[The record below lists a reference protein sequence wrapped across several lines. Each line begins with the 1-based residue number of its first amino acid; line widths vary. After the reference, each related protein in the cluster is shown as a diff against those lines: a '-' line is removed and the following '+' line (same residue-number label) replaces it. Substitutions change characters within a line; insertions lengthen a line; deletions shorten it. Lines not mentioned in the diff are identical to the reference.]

1 MLFTEGY
8 RVLGFL
14 SIFISKEVGQME
26 KKKTSLITNAM
37 IWFGAGVSISEILTG
52 TYFASLGFGK
62 GMAAILIGHIIGCVL
77 FCLAG
82 IIGGKNGKSS
92 MESAKMSFGGKG
104 ALIFPVLNI
113 VQLVGWTSVMI
124 SSGAAAAENAYAIG
138 MSVWSIIIG
147 ALVIV
152 WLFVGA
158 KNVNAVNTIALS
170 LLFVLTIILSFVV
183 FRGGVS
189 TLVSGEAI
197 TFGAAV
203 EMAVAM
209 PLSWLPLISDYTKEA
224 EKPVKASVVSSVV
237 YFIISCWMYVIG
249 MGMAL
254 FTNETDIAVIMVKA
268 GLGIAGLIIVI
279 FSTVTTTFL
288 DVYSAGIS
296 SGSLSSKINQQAA
309 AVIVCVI
316 GTLLAIFTQT
326 NYFESFL
333 YFIGSVFAPMIAVQI
348 VDWFIFKNDSSDKGV
363 NIINLV
369 VWAVGFVLYRIS
381 MNFDIILGNTFP
393 VMLIT
398 GIICFIANK
407 VWRSKNV

>member
-124 SSGAAAAENAYAIG
+124 SSGAAAAENVYAIG

-147 ALVIV
+147 VLVIV

-309 AVIVCVI
+309 AVIVCII

-348 VDWFIFKNDSSDKGV
+348 VDWFMFKNDSSDKGV

>member
-1 MLFTEGY
+1 M
-8 RVLGFL
+8 GFL

-309 AVIVCVI
+309 AVIVCII

-348 VDWFIFKNDSSDKGV
+348 VDWFMFKNDSSDKGV

>member
-1 MLFTEGY
+1 M
-8 RVLGFL
+8 GFL

-124 SSGAAAAENAYAIG
+124 SSGAAAAENVYAIG

-147 ALVIV
+147 VLVIV

-309 AVIVCVI
+309 AVIVCII

-369 VWAVGFVLYRIS
+369 VWAIGFVLYRIS

>member
-124 SSGAAAAENAYAIG
+124 SSGAAAAENVYAIG
-138 MSVWSIIIG
+138 MSLWSIIIG
-147 ALVIV
+147 VLVIV

>member
-1 MLFTEGY
+1 
-8 RVLGFL
+8 
-14 SIFISKEVGQME
+14 ME

-52 TYFASLGFGK
+52 TYFAPLGFGK
-62 GMAAILIGHIIGCVL
+62 GLTAILIGHIIGCVL

-104 ALIFPVLNI
+104 ALIFPILNI

-124 SSGAAAAENAYAIG
+124 SSGAAAAENVYAIG
-138 MSVWSIIIG
+138 MSIWSIIIG
-147 ALVIV
+147 VLVIV
-152 WLFVGA
+152 WLFIGT

-268 GLGIAGLIIVI
+268 GFGIAGLIIVI

-296 SGSLSSKINQQAA
+296 SGSLSNKINQQVM

-326 NYFESFL
+326 TYFESFL
-333 YFIGSVFAPMIAVQI
+333 YFISSVFAPMIAVQI
-348 VDWFIFKNDSSDKGV
+348 VDWFIFKNDSSDRGV

-369 VWAVGFVLYRIS
+369 VWAIGFVLYRIS

-398 GIICFIANK
+398 GIICFITNK

>member
-1 MLFTEGY
+1 
-8 RVLGFL
+8 
-14 SIFISKEVGQME
+14 ME

-52 TYFASLGFGK
+52 TYFAPLGFGK
-62 GMAAILIGHIIGCVL
+62 GLTAILIGHIIGCVL

-104 ALIFPVLNI
+104 ALIFPILNI

-124 SSGAAAAENAYAIG
+124 SSGAAAAENVYAIG
-138 MSVWSIIIG
+138 MSIWSIIIG
-147 ALVIV
+147 VLVIV
-152 WLFVGA
+152 WLFIGT

-296 SGSLSSKINQQAA
+296 SGSLSNKINQQVM

-326 NYFESFL
+326 TYFESFL
-333 YFIGSVFAPMIAVQI
+333 YFISSVFAPMIAVQI
-348 VDWFIFKNDSSDKGV
+348 VDWFIFKNDSSDRGV

-369 VWAVGFVLYRIS
+369 VWAIGFVLYRIS

-398 GIICFIANK
+398 GIICFITNK

>member
-1 MLFTEGY
+1 M
-8 RVLGFL
+8 GFL

-104 ALIFPVLNI
+104 ALIFPLLNI

-124 SSGAAAAENAYAIG
+124 SSGAAAAENVYAIG

-147 ALVIV
+147 VLVIV

-398 GIICFIANK
+398 GIICLIANK

>member
-1 MLFTEGY
+1 
-8 RVLGFL
+8 
-14 SIFISKEVGQME
+14 ME

-124 SSGAAAAENAYAIG
+124 SSGAAAAENVYAIG
-138 MSVWSIIIG
+138 MSLWSIIIG
-147 ALVIV
+147 VLVIV

>member
-1 MLFTEGY
+1 M
-8 RVLGFL
+8 GFL
-14 SIFISKEVGQME
+14 SIFILKEVGQME

-104 ALIFPVLNI
+104 ALIFPLLNI

-124 SSGAAAAENAYAIG
+124 SSGAAAAENVYAIG

-147 ALVIV
+147 VLVIV

-348 VDWFIFKNDSSDKGV
+348 VDWFMFKNDSSDKGV

>member
-124 SSGAAAAENAYAIG
+124 SSGAAAAENVYAIG

-147 ALVIV
+147 VLVIV

-249 MGMAL
+249 MGMSL

-309 AVIVCVI
+309 AVIVCII

-348 VDWFIFKNDSSDKGV
+348 VDWFMFKNDSSDKGV

-369 VWAVGFVLYRIS
+369 VWAVGFVLYRMS

>member
-1 MLFTEGY
+1 M
-8 RVLGFL
+8 GFL

-104 ALIFPVLNI
+104 ALIFPLLNI

-124 SSGAAAAENAYAIG
+124 SSGAAAAENVYAIG

-147 ALVIV
+147 VLVIV

-296 SGSLSSKINQQAA
+296 SGSLSNKINQQVA

-348 VDWFIFKNDSSDKGV
+348 VDWFIFKNDSSDKGA

-398 GIICFIANK
+398 GIICLIANK

>member
-1 MLFTEGY
+1 M
-8 RVLGFL
+8 GFL
-14 SIFISKEVGQME
+14 SIFILKEVGQME

-104 ALIFPVLNI
+104 ALIFPLLNI

-124 SSGAAAAENAYAIG
+124 SSGAAAAENVYAIG

-147 ALVIV
+147 VLVIV

-309 AVIVCVI
+309 AVIVCII

-398 GIICFIANK
+398 GIICLIANK

>member
-104 ALIFPVLNI
+104 ALIFPLLNI

-124 SSGAAAAENAYAIG
+124 SSGAAAAENVYAIG

-147 ALVIV
+147 VLVIV

-309 AVIVCVI
+309 AVIVCII

-348 VDWFIFKNDSSDKGV
+348 VDWFMFKNDSSDKGV

>member
-124 SSGAAAAENAYAIG
+124 SSGAAAAENVYAIG

-147 ALVIV
+147 VLVIV

-254 FTNETDIAVIMVKA
+254 FTNETDIAVIMVRA

-309 AVIVCVI
+309 AVIVCII

-348 VDWFIFKNDSSDKGV
+348 VDWFMFKNDSSDKGV

>member
-124 SSGAAAAENAYAIG
+124 SSGAAAAENVYAIG

-147 ALVIV
+147 VLVIV
-152 WLFVGA
+152 WLFVGV

-309 AVIVCVI
+309 AVIVCII

-348 VDWFIFKNDSSDKGV
+348 VDWFMFKNDSSDKGV

>member
-1 MLFTEGY
+1 
-8 RVLGFL
+8 
-14 SIFISKEVGQME
+14 ME

-124 SSGAAAAENAYAIG
+124 SSGAAAAENVYAIG
-138 MSVWSIIIG
+138 MSLWSIIIG
-147 ALVIV
+147 VLVIV

-309 AVIVCVI
+309 AVIVCII

-348 VDWFIFKNDSSDKGV
+348 VDWFMFKNDSSDKGV

>member
-1 MLFTEGY
+1 
-8 RVLGFL
+8 
-14 SIFISKEVGQME
+14 ME

-124 SSGAAAAENAYAIG
+124 SSGAAAAENVYAIG

-147 ALVIV
+147 VLVIV

-369 VWAVGFVLYRIS
+369 VWAVGFVLYRMS

>member
-1 MLFTEGY
+1 M
-8 RVLGFL
+8 GFL

-124 SSGAAAAENAYAIG
+124 SSGAAAAENVYAIG

-147 ALVIV
+147 VLVIV

-254 FTNETDIAVIMVKA
+254 FTNETDIAVIMVRA

-309 AVIVCVI
+309 AVIVCII

-348 VDWFIFKNDSSDKGV
+348 VDWFMFKNDSSDKGV

>member
-124 SSGAAAAENAYAIG
+124 SSGAAAAENVYAIG

-147 ALVIV
+147 VLVIV

-309 AVIVCVI
+309 AVIVCII

-398 GIICFIANK
+398 GIICLIANK

>member
-1 MLFTEGY
+1 M
-8 RVLGFL
+8 GFL

-124 SSGAAAAENAYAIG
+124 SSGAAAAENVYAIG
-138 MSVWSIIIG
+138 MSLWSIIIG
-147 ALVIV
+147 VLVIV

>member
-1 MLFTEGY
+1 
-8 RVLGFL
+8 
-14 SIFISKEVGQME
+14 ME

-113 VQLVGWTSVMI
+113 IQLAGWTSVMI
-124 SSGAAAAENAYAIG
+124 SSGAAAAENVYAIG

-147 ALVIV
+147 VLVIV

-189 TLVSGEAI
+189 ALVSGEAI

-309 AVIVCVI
+309 AVIVCII

-407 VWRSKNV
+407 IWRSKNV

>member
-124 SSGAAAAENAYAIG
+124 SSGAAAAENVYAIG

-147 ALVIV
+147 VLVIV

-369 VWAVGFVLYRIS
+369 VWAVGFVLYRMS

>member
-147 ALVIV
+147 VLVIV

-348 VDWFIFKNDSSDKGV
+348 VDWFMFKNDSSDKGV

>member
-147 ALVIV
+147 VLVIV

-309 AVIVCVI
+309 AVIVCII

-348 VDWFIFKNDSSDKGV
+348 VDWFMFKNDSSDKGA

>member
-1 MLFTEGY
+1 M
-8 RVLGFL
+8 GFL

-124 SSGAAAAENAYAIG
+124 SSGAAAAENVYAIG

-147 ALVIV
+147 VLVIV

-279 FSTVTTTFL
+279 FATVTTTFL

-296 SGSLSSKINQQAA
+296 SGSLSNKINPQAA
-309 AVIVCVI
+309 AVIVCII
-316 GTLLAIFTQT
+316 GTILAIFTQT

>member
-1 MLFTEGY
+1 
-8 RVLGFL
+8 
-14 SIFISKEVGQME
+14 ME

-104 ALIFPVLNI
+104 ALIFPLLNI

-124 SSGAAAAENAYAIG
+124 SSGAAAAENVYAIG

-147 ALVIV
+147 VLVIV

-369 VWAVGFVLYRIS
+369 VWAVGFVLYRMS

>member
-1 MLFTEGY
+1 M
-8 RVLGFL
+8 GFL

-124 SSGAAAAENAYAIG
+124 SSGAAAAENVYAIG

-147 ALVIV
+147 VLVIV

-279 FSTVTTTFL
+279 FATVTTTFL

-296 SGSLSSKINQQAA
+296 SGSLSNKINQQAA
-309 AVIVCVI
+309 AVIVCII
-316 GTLLAIFTQT
+316 GTILAIFTQT

>member
-147 ALVIV
+147 VLVIV

-309 AVIVCVI
+309 AVIVCII

-398 GIICFIANK
+398 GIICLIANK

>member
-1 MLFTEGY
+1 M
-8 RVLGFL
+8 GFL

-124 SSGAAAAENAYAIG
+124 SSGAAAAENVYAIG

-147 ALVIV
+147 VLVIV

-348 VDWFIFKNDSSDKGV
+348 VDWFMFKNDSSDKGV

>member
-1 MLFTEGY
+1 M
-8 RVLGFL
+8 GFL
-14 SIFISKEVGQME
+14 SIFILKEVGQME

-124 SSGAAAAENAYAIG
+124 SSGAAAAENVYAIG

-147 ALVIV
+147 VLVIV

-249 MGMAL
+249 MGMSL

-296 SGSLSSKINQQAA
+296 SGSLSNKINQQAA
-309 AVIVCVI
+309 AVIVCII

-398 GIICFIANK
+398 GIICLIANK

>member
-1 MLFTEGY
+1 
-8 RVLGFL
+8 
-14 SIFISKEVGQME
+14 ME

-124 SSGAAAAENAYAIG
+124 SSGAAAADNVYAIG

-147 ALVIV
+147 VLVIV

-224 EKPVKASVVSSVV
+224 EKPVKASVVRSVV

>member
-1 MLFTEGY
+1 M
-8 RVLGFL
+8 GFL

-113 VQLVGWTSVMI
+113 IQLVGWTSVMI

-147 ALVIV
+147 VLVIV

-296 SGSLSSKINQQAA
+296 SGSLSSKINQQTA

-348 VDWFIFKNDSSDKGV
+348 VDWFIFKNDSSDKGA

-398 GIICFIANK
+398 GIICLIANK

>member
-1 MLFTEGY
+1 M
-8 RVLGFL
+8 GFL

-124 SSGAAAAENAYAIG
+124 SSGAAAAENVYAIG

-147 ALVIV
+147 VLVIV

-369 VWAVGFVLYRIS
+369 VWAVGFVLYRMS

>member
-1 MLFTEGY
+1 M
-8 RVLGFL
+8 GFL

-124 SSGAAAAENAYAIG
+124 SSGAAAAENVYAIG

-147 ALVIV
+147 VLVIV

-309 AVIVCVI
+309 AVIVCII

-348 VDWFIFKNDSSDKGV
+348 VDWFMFKNDSSDKGV

>member
-1 MLFTEGY
+1 M
-8 RVLGFL
+8 GFL

-104 ALIFPVLNI
+104 ALIFPLLNI

-124 SSGAAAAENAYAIG
+124 SSGAAAAENVYAIG

-147 ALVIV
+147 VLVIV

-369 VWAVGFVLYRIS
+369 VWAVGFVLYRMS

>member
-1 MLFTEGY
+1 
-8 RVLGFL
+8 
-14 SIFISKEVGQME
+14 ME

-52 TYFASLGFGK
+52 TYFAPLGFGR

-113 VQLVGWTSVMI
+113 IQLVGWTSVMI
-124 SSGAAAAENAYAIG
+124 SSGAAAAENIYAIG
-138 MSVWSIIIG
+138 MSIWSIIIG
-147 ALVIV
+147 VLVVV

-170 LLFVLTIILSFVV
+170 LLFVLTIVLSFVV

-189 TLVSGEAI
+189 TLVSGETI

-254 FTNETDIAVIMVKA
+254 FTNETDIAVIMVKV

-279 FSTVTTTFL
+279 FATVTTTFL

-296 SGSLSSKINQQAA
+296 SGSLSNKINQQAA
-309 AVIVCVI
+309 AVIVCII
-316 GTLLAIFTQT
+316 GTILAIFTQT

-369 VWAVGFVLYRIS
+369 TWAIGFVLYRIS

-407 VWRSKNV
+407 VWRGKNV

>member
-1 MLFTEGY
+1 
-8 RVLGFL
+8 
-14 SIFISKEVGQME
+14 ME

-124 SSGAAAAENAYAIG
+124 SSGAAAADNVYAIG

-147 ALVIV
+147 VLVIV

>member
-1 MLFTEGY
+1 M
-8 RVLGFL
+8 GFL

-26 KKKTSLITNAM
+26 KTKTSLITNAM

-124 SSGAAAAENAYAIG
+124 SSGAAAAENVYAIG

-147 ALVIV
+147 VLVIV

-348 VDWFIFKNDSSDKGV
+348 VDWFMFKNDSSDKGV

>member
-1 MLFTEGY
+1 M
-8 RVLGFL
+8 GFL

-147 ALVIV
+147 VLVIV

-309 AVIVCVI
+309 AVIVCII

-348 VDWFIFKNDSSDKGV
+348 VDWFIFKNDSSDKGA

>member
-104 ALIFPVLNI
+104 ALIFPLLNI

-124 SSGAAAAENAYAIG
+124 SSGAAAAENVYAIG

-147 ALVIV
+147 VLVIV

-398 GIICFIANK
+398 GIICLIANK